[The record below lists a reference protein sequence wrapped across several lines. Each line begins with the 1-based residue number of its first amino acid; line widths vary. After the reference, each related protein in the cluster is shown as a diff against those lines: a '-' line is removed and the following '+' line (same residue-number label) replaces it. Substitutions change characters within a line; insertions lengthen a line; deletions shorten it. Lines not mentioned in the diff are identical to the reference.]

1 MYIRPENVRFA
12 GEADAATDA
21 LVEESTFLGSMRR
34 TLVRTESGELIRL
47 QHAPGIQP
55 AFGDR
60 VRIALAPEPVAVHP
74 RG

>member
-1 MYIRPENVRFA
+1 VYFA
-12 GEADAATDA
+12 SEHDASTEA

-34 TLVRTESGELIRL
+34 TLVRTESGELVRV
-47 QHAPGIQP
+47 QHAPGTHP

-60 VRIALAPEPVAVHP
+60 VRIAIAPEPVAVHP